1 MIISLQAIE
10 NEKVTRI
17 SMEKY
22 HIPYEIIVGK
32 GMCHCYPLLRF
43 FREGR
48 EAQDEIIE
56 LLKQ

>member
-32 GMCHCYPLLRF
+32 GMCHGQFLHEHPKEYAEKLRLF
-43 FREGR
+43 LEN
-48 EAQDEIIE
+48 
-56 LLKQ
+56 K